1 MGQGA
6 RNDLGGARMKH
17 LTTCAA
23 FVSIPFL
30 LLTAVSSAAGTTP
43 TRRVIIV
50 KGGIEAIAMDG
61 ARLAYEE
68 HATRSTC
75 DRIFVD
81 NVISGRSSRV
91 RGCRPDFGSRELA
104 VAGGRVAWI
113 VTSCGNSECND
124 DLATAALPVLRAR
137 SLAHAHSEGDVGADQ
152 LEGSFIGS
160 LVGSGNLLAVNRFTT
175 NAAGAIAKSGLDG
188 IGTKRLRRLVSGP
201 KTFFAQEADSGRIA
215 VLRRDGGVGIYNA
228 SGRLLLEVMPGPVDE
243 EQSFRGNAI
252 ALQGDHLLV
261 LAKTGKLEIYNSHS
275 GALVGSWPVPRGAT
289 YLDAFADVAVYAGGP
304 GCCSMHVLRLTTG
317 KDVVFDRVARG
328 GDTSNIQLEAAG
340 LVYVKSSR
348 TLVFVSLRRVL
359 AAVS

>member
-1 MGQGA
+1 
-6 RNDLGGARMKH
+6 MKP
-17 LTTCAA
+17 
-23 FVSIPFL
+23 FVMTGVLVAIPL
-30 LLTAVSSAAGTTP
+30 LLLLVVSASAATTP
-43 TRRVIIV
+43 MRRVINV

-61 ARLAYEE
+61 PRIAFEE

-75 DRIFVD
+75 DRIFLF
-81 NVISGRSSRV
+81 NVLTGRSRRV

-124 DLATAALPVLRAR
+124 DLATASLPLLRAR

-160 LVGSGNLLAVNRFTT
+160 LIGSGNLLAVNRFTT
-175 NAAGAIAKSGLDG
+175 NVSGAIAKSALDV
-188 IGTKRLRRLVSGP
+188 IGAKGLRRIVAGP
-201 KTFFAQEADSGRIA
+201 ETIFAQEADSGRIA
-215 VLRRDGGVGIYNA
+215 VLRRDGSVGIYNA

-261 LAKTGKLEIYNSHS
+261 LTKTGRLEIYNSNS
-275 GALVGSWPVPRGAT
+275 GALVRSWPVPRGAT

-317 KDVVFDRVARG
+317 KDVVLDKVASG
-328 GDTSNIQLEAAG
+328 GDTSNVQLETAG
-340 LVYVKSSR
+340 LVYVKNSR
-348 TLVFVSLRRVL
+348 TAVFVPLRRVL